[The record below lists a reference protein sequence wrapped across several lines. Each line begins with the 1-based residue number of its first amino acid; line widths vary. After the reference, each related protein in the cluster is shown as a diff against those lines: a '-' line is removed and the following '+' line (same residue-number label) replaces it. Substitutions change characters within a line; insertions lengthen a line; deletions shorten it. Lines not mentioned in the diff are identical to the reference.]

1 MRGVPNWPPKRCFM
15 RLVVLDDNDSVNEIV
30 ASVARRR
37 GWEVKT
43 TTRQAEFRALV
54 RDFAPDGILLD
65 LQLDETDG
73 IEELHFLQAERYPGA
88 VVLMSGFDSRVLAS
102 AQKVGDSLGLMMP
115 AIMEKPTPSARIA
128 ELLAEIEQ
136 LRTTGGSSTR
146 AARTRAGK
154 ITARDVVDALDAG
167 HMELHLQPIVSAV
180 GHAVQRAEAL
190 IRWRDPV
197 RGSVPP
203 GLFVPVAETDETA
216 IDRLTM
222 WVAHTGA
229 THYRKLA
236 AAGTPVQ
243 ICINLSGHNIRA
255 LDFPDRLTLL
265 RERLALPQD
274 AIGLEITETVA
285 MTDFDSTTAVLARLR
300 LKGFPVAI
308 DDFGTGHSSLIALR
322 QMPFSALK
330 IDRSFI
336 SEIQTSSDSLTIVRS
351 VIQLAHD
358 MNLSSVAEGV
368 ESSDAAQTLT
378 ELGIDSMQ
386 GYYFSKPLPFDSFIH
401 WLRDWSQ
408 IAHA

>member
-1 MRGVPNWPPKRCFM
+1 M
-15 RLVVLDDNDSVNEIV
+15 RLVVLDDNESVNEIV
-30 ASVARRR
+30 AAVARRR

-73 IEELHFLQAERYPGA
+73 IEELHFLQGERYPGA
-88 VVLMSGFDSRVLAS
+88 IVLMSGFDSRVLAS

-115 AIMEKPTPSARIA
+115 AVMEKPAPSARIA

-136 LRTTGGSSTR
+136 LPTTVASLTGV
-146 AARTRAGK
+146 ARTRPGG
-154 ITARDVVDALDAG
+154 ITARDVVNALDAG
-167 HMELHLQPIVSAV
+167 HMELHLQPIVSAI
-180 GHAVQRAEAL
+180 GHTVQRAEAL

-197 RGSVPP
+197 WGSVSPA
-203 GLFVPVAETDETA
+203 LFVPVAETDEAA

-229 THYRKLA
+229 THYRRLA
-236 AAGTPVQ
+236 DAGTPVQ
-243 ICINLSGHNIRA
+243 SCINLSGRNIRA

-265 RERLALPQD
+265 REDLALPQD

-285 MTDFDSTTAVLARLR
+285 MTDFDSTTEVLARLR

-322 QMPFSALK
+322 QMPFSTLK
-330 IDRSFI
+330 IDRSFV
-336 SEIQTSSDSLTIVRS
+336 SEIRTSSDSLSIVRS

-378 ELGIDSMQ
+378 DLGIDSMQ
-386 GYYFSKPLPFDSFIH
+386 GYFFSKPLPFDNFTR

-408 IAHA
+408 AAHA